1 MISSKSSHYDSGS
14 PSELEVLI
22 TRSAYNRNEARFK
35 RARSALRRLREHRIS
50 KFNHALSRTE
60 RELGLDPSR
69 RAGRVL
75 VIDQTRGD
83 SSIMY
88 GKASGASFTQMLAA
102 ARRENVGAE
111 IIVKLHPEVVS
122 GRKAGHLADV
132 DTRVLRE
139 TSIPGR

>member
-1 MISSKSSHYDSGS
+1 MHYDSGS

-50 KFNHALSRTE
+50 KYNHALSRTE

-102 ARRENVGAE
+102 ARRENMGA
-111 IIVKLHPEVVS
+111 
-122 GRKAGHLADV
+122 
-132 DTRVLRE
+132 
-139 TSIPGR
+139 

>member
-1 MISSKSSHYDSGS
+1 MISSQGVHYDSGS

-35 RARSALRRLREHRIS
+35 RARSGIRRLRERSIS
-50 KFNHALSRTE
+50 KFNHAPSRTE

-102 ARRENVGAE
+102 ARRENMDA
-111 IIVKLHPEVVS
+111 
-122 GRKAGHLADV
+122 
-132 DTRVLRE
+132 
-139 TSIPGR
+139 

>member
-1 MISSKSSHYDSGS
+1 MHYDSGS

-35 RARSALRRLREHRIS
+35 RARSGIRRLRERSIS
-50 KFNHALSRTE
+50 KFNHAPSRTE

-83 SSIMY
+83 SSF
-88 GKASGASFTQMLAA
+88 SQMMAA

-132 DTRVLRE
+132 LDDVDTRVLRE